1 MALTCIS
8 LPTWLWL
15 DDKTTQCLE
24 RAQLR
29 CCSCHFLWSDN
40 VTEKASLLPGWGC
53 EVMCVNSQGQWAEKW
68 VQLYTRGGQSLA
80 RNHSNKTIRSKLPG
94 VERGPDIKCIYFLL
108 SSTRPSASSL
118 WLATNPPNQLS
129 VMKLY
134 NIQMKLFL
142 VLILSKAPF

>member
-8 LPTWLWL
+8 LPIWLWL
-15 DDKTTQCLE
+15 DDKTTRCLG

-29 CCSCHFLWSDN
+29 CCSGHFLWSDN
-40 VTEKASLLPGWGC
+40 ATEKALLLPGWGC
-53 EVMCVNSQGQWAEKW
+53 EVMYKLTGSMSRKVGSAVDQ
-68 VQLYTRGGQSLA
+68 RGPKLS
-80 RNHSNKTIRSKLPG
+80 RNHSNKTVRSKLPG
-94 VERGPDIKCIYFLL
+94 VQRGPDTKCIYFLL
-108 SSTRPSASSL
+108 SSMRPSASSL